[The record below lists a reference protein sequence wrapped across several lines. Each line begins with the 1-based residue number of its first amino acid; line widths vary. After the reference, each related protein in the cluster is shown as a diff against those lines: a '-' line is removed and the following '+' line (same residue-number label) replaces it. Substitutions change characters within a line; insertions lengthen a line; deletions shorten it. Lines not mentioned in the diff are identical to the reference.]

1 MHKNSN
7 RSIVAATA
15 AGICIAAFASL
26 MYFVSRSFRAAI
38 AEIAEHEIRVTV
50 INHDGSVFY
59 DTDEATGSHAEREEV
74 RQAFAKGRA
83 SALRH
88 SDTLNRDLMYV
99 ARRVGEKVVRIAV
112 PYTGVL
118 NAENR
123 FWEVLAVSGIAGAG
137 IVAMVFFATSRL
149 SRRIEEQSRR
159 LEIVA
164 ANEKF
169 RREFTSNV
177 THELKSPLTSI
188 VGAVEMLGDG
198 SALSDE
204 ERKDLFD
211 IIRNE
216 STRLGSLVGDVLS
229 LAGIECEEE
238 CGKRDFAPLRI
249 DDLIVAAVNQ
259 QRMTAQKAKIE
270 IKLVAN
276 APACVNGDAGR
287 IEEILANLIDN
298 AIKYSG
304 SNTIEV
310 KSVLMHNMV
319 TVSVTDFGI
328 GIASE
333 HLPHIFERFYRVNK
347 SRSRALGGT
356 GLGLAIVK
364 HLVRLHGGTVAAKS
378 VPGLSTVFSFSLPAM
393 PAQARDDHDGK
404 PASPQPREFLG

>member
-1 MHKNSN
+1 
-7 RSIVAATA
+7 
-15 AGICIAAFASL
+15 
-26 MYFVSRSFRAAI
+26 
-38 AEIAEHEIRVTV
+38 
-50 INHDGSVFY
+50 
-59 DTDEATGSHAEREEV
+59 
-74 RQAFAKGRA
+74 
-83 SALRH
+83 
-88 SDTLNRDLMYV
+88 MYV

-238 CGKRDFAPLRI
+238 CGKRDFALLRI

-276 APACVNGDAGR
+276 TPACVNGDAGR

>member
-1 MHKNSN
+1 MHRNSN

-26 MYFVSRSFRAAI
+26 MYFVSRSFRTAI

-50 INHDGSVFY
+50 INRDGSVFY

-229 LAGIECEEE
+229 LAGIEYEEE
-238 CGKRDFAPLRI
+238 CGKRDFALLRI

-259 QRMTAQKAKIE
+259 QRMKAQKAKIE

-276 APACVNGDAGR
+276 TPACVNGDAGR

-310 KSVLMHNMV
+310 KSVLTHNMV

-393 PAQARDDHDGK
+393 PAQARDDHDGT

>member
-1 MHKNSN
+1 MHRNSN

-26 MYFVSRSFRAAI
+26 MYFVSRSFRTAI

-50 INHDGSVFY
+50 INRDGSVFY

-229 LAGIECEEE
+229 LAGIEGEEE
-238 CGKRDFAPLRI
+238 CGKRDFALLRI

-276 APACVNGDAGR
+276 TPACVNGDAGR